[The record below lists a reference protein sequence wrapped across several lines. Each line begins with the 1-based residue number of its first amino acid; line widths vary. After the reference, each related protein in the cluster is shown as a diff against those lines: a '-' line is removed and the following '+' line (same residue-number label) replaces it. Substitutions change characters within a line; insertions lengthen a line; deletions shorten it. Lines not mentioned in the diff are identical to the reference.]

1 MPKRIWVY
9 ITVGFLTTLGIF
21 VIDLLTPKGIALG
34 VVYLGM
40 IFVALIIKRLPIVLA
55 FATVAT
61 ALVFTG
67 YFLSPSSE
75 DATTGL
81 INLGITLFIIW
92 LAAAMLIYHLAQEK
106 KYTEKLAELANH
118 DALTGVHN
126 RHYFNQEL
134 EKEIAK
140 SRRYKIDLSLFIVD
154 IDHFKQVNDTYGHP
168 IGDQVLKSLAMICKD
183 VLRDV
188 DIVVRFGGEEFIVIL
203 PSTNLGGAVYTAER
217 IRKAI
222 EGHDFSFDDVSL
234 KCTVSVGVASHENK
248 DWNDKDL
255 IKAADIALYEAKKQ
269 GRNLVREFNEDITDL
284 RHAFGKEEKQ
294 PVPQ

>member
-1 MPKRIWVY
+1 MPKKIGVY
-9 ITVGFLTTLGIF
+9 IAVGLITTAGIF

-40 IFVALIIKRLPIVLA
+40 IFVALIIKRLAIVLT
-55 FATVAT
+55 FAAVAT
-61 ALVFTG
+61 ALVLSG
-67 YFLSPSSE
+67 YLLSPNTL

-81 INLGITLFIIW
+81 VNLGITLFIIW
-92 LAAAMLIYHLAQEK
+92 LAAVMLIFHLTQEK

-140 SRRYKIDLSLFIVD
+140 SRRYKIDLSLCIID
-154 IDHFKQVNDTYGHP
+154 IDHFKRVNDTYGHP
-168 IGDQVLKSLAMICKD
+168 IGDQVLKSLATICKT

-203 PSTNLGGAVYTAER
+203 PSTPIEGALLTAER

-222 EGHDFSFDDVSL
+222 EEHNFNYDEVAL
-234 KCTVSVGVASHENK
+234 NCTVSVGVASHDNK

-269 GRNLVREFNEDITDL
+269 GRNRVCEFNEDITDL
-284 RHAFGKEEKQ
+284 RHAFTEIEQ
-294 PVPQ
+294 PTA